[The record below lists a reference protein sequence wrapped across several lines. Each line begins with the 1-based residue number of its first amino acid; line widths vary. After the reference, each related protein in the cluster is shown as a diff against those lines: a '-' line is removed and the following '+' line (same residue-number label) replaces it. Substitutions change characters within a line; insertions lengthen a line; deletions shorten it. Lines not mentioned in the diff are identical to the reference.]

1 MSTEFKFV
9 VDNPPLQV
17 FSGSNVEASE
27 EEKEA
32 MEASRQGAKIQTQLI
47 TPSAQTQTHLKPFQK
62 QYKTSW

>member
-32 MEASRQGAKIQTQLI
+32 MEASRQGAKIQTQFI
-47 TPSAQTQTHLKPFQK
+47 TPSAQT
-62 QYKTSW
+62 